1 MKTSL
6 VLFEVKAFFDV
17 NSGREEQPPDGRE
30 TGTPL
35 LRGGVRTA
43 GEPPPELMD
52 RSLWESKYFLLWVS
66 TEAKGSL

>member
-35 LRGGVRTA
+35 LRGGEN
-43 GEPPPELMD
+43 G
-52 RSLWESKYFLLWVS
+52 
-66 TEAKGSL
+66 G

>member
-1 MKTSL
+1 MVSAFPRPATRSIGTAGASVKTSL

-35 LRGGVRTA
+35 LRGGEN
-43 GEPPPELMD
+43 G
-52 RSLWESKYFLLWVS
+52 
-66 TEAKGSL
+66 G